1 MNNLDVKIGF
11 VSLGC
16 DKNLVDSEIML
27 GIINDEGY
35 TITND
40 EENAHIVIINTCG
53 FKLDATE
60 EGIENI
66 LQITQYKENNI
77 CKGIIVTGCMAQRYR
92 EELLKEIPE
101 IDAIVGTNDF
111 DAIAS
116 VIKKVLDGEKVSIIN
131 KRSKTLSEKLFT
143 RRILTTP
150 GHYAY
155 LKIAEGCDN
164 RCTYCTIPSIRGAFR
179 SRTIESIVDET
190 KTLVSKGVKE
200 FIIVAQD
207 TSVYGKDL
215 YGEIKLVEL
224 LQQISKVDGVH
235 WIRLM
240 YLYPEQITDSLIDEI
255 ARNEKICNYVDM
267 PIQHSN
273 DFILK
278 KMARISSRKLLLEKI
293 NKLKTKIPDI
303 CLRTT
308 LMVGFPHET
317 DEHFKDLCD
326 FVEEVRFDKLGVF
339 EYCQEDG
346 TKSATMDNQV
356 DEETKKQR
364 KDYILDIQK
373 NISASKTTQ
382 YIGKTLEVI
391 TDGKLDGE
399 ENIYCGRTFKDCV
412 DVDGLVFFKC
422 DYELLC
428 GDFVNVKITEG
439 LDFDLVGDIIT
450 D

>member
-1 MNNLDVKIGF
+1 MNNLDIKIGF

-131 KRSKTLSEKLFT
+131 KRSKTLSEKLFN

-190 KTLVSKGVKE
+190 KTLTSKGVKE
-200 FIIVAQD
+200 LIIVAQD

-293 NKLKTKIPDI
+293 NKLKSKIPDI

-326 FVEEVRFDKLGVF
+326 FVEGVRFDKLGVF